1 MSYTE
6 LYDAYEENA
15 ELHTETPEV
24 EKAEREFTELLRQL
38 PKETMLELDIL
49 AGKLIVAYE
58 KRGFLFGLNVQSALF
73 QQERGRQ

>member
-38 PKETMLELDIL
+38 PKETMFELDIL
-49 AGKLIVAYE
+49 AGKLIVD
-58 KRGFLFGLNVQSALF
+58 
-73 QQERGRQ
+73 